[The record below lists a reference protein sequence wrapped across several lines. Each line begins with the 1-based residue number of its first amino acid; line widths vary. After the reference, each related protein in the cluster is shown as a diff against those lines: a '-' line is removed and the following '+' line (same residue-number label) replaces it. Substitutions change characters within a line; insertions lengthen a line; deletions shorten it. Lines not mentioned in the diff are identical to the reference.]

1 MNQQIDWPG
10 IRAAAVAIGNVYE
23 AARRAAIDLP
33 ADEVRRFVE
42 RVSRRSRREHWLAPV
57 CPAPGL
63 NKKPM
68 SGLVRNGADC
78 LATEL
83 ADMERVTKRNLAL
96 ATQNL
101 SKQAIN
107 APLEQAGHVHR
118 AAQAT
123 AIVHGWGSDKGE
135 DKIDVQVLSIG
146 GVVNLSKEQQNG
158 NSLAT
163 DRADAG

>member
-10 IRAAAVAIGNVYE
+10 IRAAAAGMRNVYRAACHAAKDLPPDE
-23 AARRAAIDLP
+23 ARRLVDRIRQRA
-33 ADEVRRFVE
+33 
-42 RVSRRSRREHWLAPV
+42 RRESWRSDWFVTHVVA
-57 CPAPGL
+57 
-63 NKKPM
+63 NEKPL
-68 SGLVRNGADC
+68 SQSVANGVSI

-107 APLEQAGHVHR
+107 APLDQAGHVHR

-123 AIVHGWGSDKGE
+123 AIVHGWGTDKGE
-135 DKIDVQVLSIG
+135 EKIDVQVLSIG
-146 GVVNLSKEQQNG
+146 GVVNLSKARNCSTE
-158 NSLAT
+158 T
-163 DRADAG
+163 V